1 MNLISITKS
10 DIKNILHSRVNTKIV
25 IWDIENQWQ
34 EIEVIGDLTIFA
46 KTFFEDSDYKKIEMG
61 FLLHNINI
69 LLFLSN
75 LLINAYYINK
85 YKLIG

>member
-1 MNLISITKS
+1 MNTNGDDIYYNALLFKNYLPSLTNSMNLISITKS

-46 KTFFEDSDYKKIEMG
+46 KTFFEDSSPSYWTG
-61 FLLHNINI
+61 
-69 LLFLSN
+69 
-75 LLINAYYINK
+75 
-85 YKLIG
+85 